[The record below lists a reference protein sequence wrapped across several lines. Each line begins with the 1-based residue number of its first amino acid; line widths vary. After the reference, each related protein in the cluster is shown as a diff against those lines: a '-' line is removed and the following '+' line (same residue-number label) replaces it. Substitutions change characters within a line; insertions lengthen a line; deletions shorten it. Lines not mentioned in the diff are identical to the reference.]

1 MPIWNSKYE
10 RMARE
15 ELEQLQLERLQATVN
30 RAYRNVPFYH
40 RKFQQ
45 LNVAPEDVL
54 SLNDIVKLPF
64 TTKYDLRDG
73 YPYEM
78 FAVPLREIVRIHS
91 SSGATTKPVVV
102 GYTKNDLKHWTEL
115 VARVM
120 SAAGV
125 TKDDVVQI
133 AFDYGLLTGGLG
145 MHYGAERLGASVI
158 PVSSSNI
165 ERQIQIMQDFRSTVL
180 IGTSSYALYV
190 IEVMNKMGV
199 SPAGLWLRVGLFG
212 GEPMSEATRA
222 EIESQLGIVATDNY
236 GVSAVM
242 GPGIAGECE
251 LKEGLHIN
259 EDHFLVEVI
268 DPETLEVLPE
278 GECGELVITT
288 LTKEGLPMIRYR
300 TRDVTSITR
309 EPCKCGRTT
318 ARMAPVR
325 KRTDDMVIVRGIN
338 VYPAEIEALLYD
350 IEHVEP
356 HYQIVLE
363 RENGLDELT
372 LMVEL
377 SPEMISDQMTKLVEL
392 EETIKKRVHSAVGLT
407 PKVKLVEAK
416 TLQSVDKSNR
426 VIDNR
431 EKHIRR

>member
-1 MPIWNSKYE
+1 
-10 RMARE
+10 MARSE
-15 ELEQLQLERLQATVN
+15 IEQLQLERLQATVN
-30 RAYRNVPFYH
+30 RAYRNVPLYH

-45 LNVAPEDVL
+45 LNVAPEDVQTL
-54 SLNDIVKLPF
+54 ADVVKLPF
-64 TTKYDLRDG
+64 TTKEDLRDG

-91 SSGATTKPVVV
+91 SSGATAKPIVV
-102 GYTKNDLKHWTEL
+102 GYTKNDLRNWAEL

-133 AFDYGLLTGGLG
+133 AFDYGLFTGGFG

-158 PVSSSNI
+158 PVSSGNT

-180 IGTSSYALYV
+180 VGTSSYALYV
-190 IEVMNKMGV
+190 IEVLHRMGI
-199 SPAGLWLRVGLFG
+199 SPEGLRLRVGLFG
-212 GEPMSEATRA
+212 GEPMSEGTRA
-222 EIESQLGIVATDNY
+222 TIESRLRIAATDNY

-251 LKEGLHIN
+251 LKDGLHVN
-259 EDHFLVEVI
+259 EDHFLVEVV

-278 GECGELVITT
+278 GESGELVITT

-309 EPCKCGRTT
+309 APCKCGRSS
-318 ARMAPVR
+318 ARMSPVR
-325 KRTDDMVIVRGIN
+325 KRTDDMIIVRGVN
-338 VYPAEIEALLYD
+338 VYPSEIEGLLYD

-356 HYQIVLE
+356 HYQIVLD
-363 RENGLDELT
+363 REGGLDVLT
-372 LMVEL
+372 LKVEL
-377 SPEMISDQMTKLVEL
+377 SSTMISDQMQKLVEL
-392 EETIKKRVHSAVGLT
+392 EETIKRRVHAVTGLT
-407 PKVKLVEAK
+407 PRVRLVEAK
-416 TLQSVDKSNR
+416 TLRDVGRANR
-426 VIDNR
+426 VVDSR
-431 EKHIRR
+431 EKQ